1 MTLADNQAHRR
12 RNRRTPRSRRA
23 STSRAWPNT
32 IAIVP
37 GPMNQYVLH
46 ALKAGADDGEIAE
59 TTGLDCEQVTAI
71 RDHFGISAAVIL

>member
-1 MTLADNQAHRR
+1 VTEVQTRR
-12 RNRRTPRSRRA
+12 

-37 GPMNQYVLH
+37 GPMKQYVLR
-46 ALKAGADDGEIAE
+46 AFRAGADDGEIAE

-71 RDHFGISAAVIL
+71 RDHFGINAVVIS